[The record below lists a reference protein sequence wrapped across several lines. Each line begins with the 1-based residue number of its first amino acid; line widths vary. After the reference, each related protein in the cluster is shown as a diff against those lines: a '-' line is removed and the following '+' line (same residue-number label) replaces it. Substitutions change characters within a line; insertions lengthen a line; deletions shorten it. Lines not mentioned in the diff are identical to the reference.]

1 MPILQNPRHEAF
13 AQARAKGALLDDAY
27 EDAGF
32 VPERGNACRL
42 AKRPEVA
49 ARIAE
54 LRADNSALGDFN
66 RQGMI
71 ASLLRIAKA
80 SEDHSSPAGVKETR
94 LTLLEAWRLAGE
106 FSKDREHERYIADVN
121 KF

>member
-1 MPILQNPRHEAF
+1 ME
-13 AQARAKGALLDDAY
+13 DAY

-32 VPERGNACRL
+32 VPERGNASRL

-49 ARIAE
+49 GRIAE
-54 LRADNSALGDFN
+54 LRADNSAVANFN

-80 SEDHSSPAGVKETR
+80 SEDHPLRPA
-94 LTLLEAWRLAGE
+94 
-106 FSKDREHERYIADVN
+106 
-121 KF
+121 